1 MNIKLEPHAQFKRAI
16 QAVRPSGRLVY
27 NYWRLIEVCQDLY
40 EMTPGD
46 ATEWVD
52 YNICGLAVNGFEIR
66 YARLAPGAGHA
77 DTTAT
82 GRARKPR
89 RGKAKKVK

>member
-1 MNIKLEPHAQFKRAI
+1 MNIKLEPHARFKRAI

-40 EMTPGD
+40 EMTEED
-46 ATEWVD
+46 AVEWVD

-66 YARLAPGAGHA
+66 YARLSPGAPPA

-82 GRARKPR
+82 GRARKCR
-89 RGKAKKVK
+89 RGKVKKVK

>member
-1 MNIKLEPHAQFKRAI
+1 MNIKIEPHAQFKRAI

-40 EMTPGD
+40 DMSPDD
-46 ATEWVD
+46 AVEWVD
-52 YNICGLAVNGFEIR
+52 YNICGLAVNGFDIR
-66 YARLAPGAGHA
+66 YARLPAGSGHA
-77 DTTAT
+77 ETTPT

-89 RGKAKKVK
+89 KGKLKKVK

>member
-1 MNIKLEPHAQFKRAI
+1 MNIKLEPHARFKRAI
-16 QAVRPSGRLVY
+16 QSVRPSGRLVY

-40 EMTPGD
+40 KMTPED
-46 ATEWVD
+46 ATEWVE

-66 YARLAPGAGHA
+66 YARLPYGRRPAE
-77 DTTAT
+77 TTAT
-82 GRARKPR
+82 GRARKRR

>member
-1 MNIKLEPHAQFKRAI
+1 MNIKLEPHSRFKRAI
-16 QAVRPSGRLVY
+16 QAILPGGRLVY

-40 EMTPGD
+40 EMTEED
-46 ATEWVD
+46 AAEWVD

-66 YARLAPGAGHA
+66 YARLPAGSGHA
-77 DTTAT
+77 ETTAT

-89 RGKAKKVK
+89 RKKMKKVK

>member
-40 EMTPGD
+40 EMTEED
-46 ATEWVD
+46 AAEWVD
-52 YNICGLAVNGFEIR
+52 YNICGLAVNGFDIR
-66 YARLAPGAGHA
+66 YARLPAGIGHA
-77 DTTAT
+77 ETTAT
-82 GRARKPR
+82 GRARKRR
-89 RGKAKKVK
+89 RGKTKKVK

>member
-40 EMTPGD
+40 GLSPED
-46 ATEWVD
+46 AVEWVD
-52 YNICGLAVNGFEIR
+52 YNICGLAVNGFDIR
-66 YARLAPGAGHA
+66 YARLPAGI
-77 DTTAT
+77 

-89 RGKAKKVK
+89 RAKVKKVK

>member
-40 EMTPGD
+40 EMSPDD
-46 ATEWVD
+46 AVEPQMP
-52 YNICGLAVNGFEIR
+52 R
-66 YARLAPGAGHA
+66 GAEC
-77 DTTAT
+77 TTYMGRAIMT
-82 GRARKPR
+82 GRETRS
-89 RGKAKKVK
+89 

>member
-16 QAVRPSGRLVY
+16 QSVRPSGRLVY
-27 NYWRLIEVCQDLY
+27 NYWRLIKVCQDLY
-40 EMTPGD
+40 GFSDED

-52 YNICGLAVNGFEIR
+52 YNICGLACNGFDIR
-66 YARLAPGAGHA
+66 YARLPAGAGHA
-77 DTTAT
+77 ETTAT

-89 RGKAKKVK
+89 RGKVKKVK

>member
-40 EMTPGD
+40 EMSPDD

-52 YNICGLAVNGFEIR
+52 YNICGLAVNGFDIR
-66 YARLAPGAGHA
+66 YARLAPGRGHA
-77 DTTAT
+77 ETTAT

-89 RGKAKKVK
+89 RRKVK